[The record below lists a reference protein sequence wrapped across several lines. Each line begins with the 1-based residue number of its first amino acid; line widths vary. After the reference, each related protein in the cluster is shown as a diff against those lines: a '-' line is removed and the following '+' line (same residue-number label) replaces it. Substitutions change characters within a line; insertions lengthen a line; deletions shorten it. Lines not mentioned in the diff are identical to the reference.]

1 LGGRNQEEILC
12 QPRQTVCKTL
22 SQKYPIQKKNTSKKK
37 KEKKKYPIQKRAGRE
52 AQVVEYLPSQVCK
65 TLNPKPKPPP
75 KKKKQQRK
83 PTSSLSL
90 FLPFFSMNGN
100 QSSPHILRP

>member
-1 LGGRNQEEILC
+1 MPAQANCLQD
-12 QPRQTVCKTL
+12 
-22 SQKYPIQKKNTSKKK
+22 PISKIPNTEKKHQQKKKR
-37 KEKKKYPIQKRAGRE
+37 KKKYPIQKRAGRE